1 MLNGNTIKVRVNGPL
16 LVKGEIAILDSDGKL
31 LEKTQNVALCRCG
44 ASKNKPYCDGSHKD
58 VEFTDNGHFTDS
70 RSEALEGEGGLQI
83 TLRNNAMLLCNG
95 PVTIVSADGSCQTT
109 RNKVAL
115 CRSGCSSN
123 KPFCDA
129 SHKECGFRSE

>member
-1 MLNGNTIKVRVNGPL
+1 MLTGNTIKVRVNGPL
-16 LVKGEIAILDSDGKL
+16 LCKGEIEILDSDGKL
-31 LEKTQNVALCRCG
+31 LEKTHDVALCRCG

-58 VEFTDNGHFTDS
+58 ADFTDDGNFTDQ
-70 RSEALEGEGGLQI
+70 RSEMLEGEGILQI
-83 TLRNNAMLLCNG
+83 TLRENAMLLGKG

-115 CRSGCSSN
+115 CRSGCSNN

-129 SHKECGFRSE
+129 SHKECGFRS